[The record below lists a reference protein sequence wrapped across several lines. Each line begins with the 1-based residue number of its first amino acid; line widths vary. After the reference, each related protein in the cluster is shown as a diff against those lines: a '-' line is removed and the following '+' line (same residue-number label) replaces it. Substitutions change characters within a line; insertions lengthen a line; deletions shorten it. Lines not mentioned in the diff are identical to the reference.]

1 MTKKKCRL
9 GLILLAAACLLGA
22 SGCSQ
27 QGVPAAPAQGGA
39 SAGASSGDENTVYGK
54 VTAVDGDK
62 ITIAVGTLN
71 LPDRQ
76 SGDGSA
82 RQGPGP
88 GSRGG
93 SFSRPEAGLQSGGNG
108 RRQGGSS
115 GSGSGGAQGRQS
127 GSGGFDLLTPTGES
141 RTITIADPGV
151 LSFQRMGRGAGGGD
165 SSGAAQS
172 ASSSPAASL
181 SDVKVGTVLRVD
193 YRDDGQTISS
203 VVILGGAF
211 GGSGRAGASSGT

>member
-1 MTKKKCRL
+1 MIKKKCRI
-9 GLILLAAACLLGA
+9 GLILLAGACLLGA

-27 QGVPAAPAQGGA
+27 QGVAAASAQGGA
-39 SAGASSGDENTVYGK
+39 SAGASSGDKNTIYGK
-54 VTAVDGDK
+54 VTAVDGDQ

-76 SGDGSA
+76 RPESGSGSA
-82 RQGPGP
+82 RQGQGP
-88 GSRGG
+88 GLRAAEG
-93 SFSRPEAGLQSGGNG
+93 A
-108 RRQGGSS
+108 S
-115 GSGSGGAQGRQS
+115 GSGSGAAQGLQS

-151 LSFQRMGRGAGGGD
+151 LSFQRMGRGARGGE
-165 SSGAAQS
+165 SSGAGES

-181 SDVKVGTVLRVD
+181 SDIRVGTVLQVD
-193 YRDDGQTISS
+193 YRDDGKTISS

-211 GGSGRAGASSGT
+211 GGSDRSGASSGA